1 MRHLLLTGFAVI
13 FLVVGTGAYAMPKAS
28 VHKSATAEAKKDD
41 GRAEKI
47 RRSIAYEMHL
57 RGSNIPPA
65 FSPIRKKTN
74 CAGPSRRRS

>member
-13 FLVVGTGAYAMPKAS
+13 YLFAGIGAYGMPKS
-28 VHKSATAEAKKDD
+28 RVNKSTKAARKKDD
-41 GRAEKI
+41 GSAEKI

-65 FSPIRKKTN
+65 FSPSGRWT
-74 CAGPSRRRS
+74 R

>member
-13 FLVVGTGAYAMPKAS
+13 YLVVGTGAYAMPKSAVSKS
-28 VHKSATAEAKKDD
+28 VKAETKNDR
-41 GRAEKI
+41 RAEKI

-65 FSPIRKKTN
+65 FSPSGRWT
-74 CAGPSRRRS
+74 R